1 MITGA
6 NGYPQGSRA
15 TWSCFDT
22 VITVEMTDGVLATA
36 ARQCGAI
43 SRSQALGLGMTVQR
57 LRTLVDSGVWQR
69 PFPGVFVAHN
79 GPVDQ
84 VTLVWSAILYAGS
97 GAIASHETA
106 AHLGGLSDEEPQSI
120 HIMVPSSR
128 RVSFASSDVRV
139 HYRSADAMRT
149 DPVRRPPMTPPWQ
162 TLLDLVDKAT
172 AEDEVV
178 SLVARACQRRL
189 ATPGA
194 ILAGARIRAKLR
206 WRATLTEICRDVG
219 DGIESPLELRYRNAV
234 ERPHGLPVSSR
245 QHVARI
251 GRANYRHDVSYEEF
265 GLVVELDGVAYH
277 RGARSRRDSLRD
289 NALITI
295 GLAVLR
301 YGWWDVVARPCFT
314 AGQVAAALQRRGWT
328 GALRLCPTC
337 STAHP

>member
-1 MITGA
+1 M
-6 NGYPQGSRA
+6 
-15 TWSCFDT
+15 
-22 VITVEMTDGVLATA
+22 ITVEITDELRATA

-69 PFPGVFVAHN
+69 PFRGVFVTHN

-97 GAIASHETA
+97 GAIASHQTA
-106 AHLGGLSDEEPQSI
+106 ALLSGLIDEEPQTI
-120 HIMVPSSR
+120 HITVPSSR
-128 RVSFASSDVRV
+128 RVSFGSNGVSVR
-139 HYRSADAMRT
+139 YRSDDAMRT

-162 TLLDLVDKAT
+162 TLLDLVDNAT

-189 ATPGA
+189 ATPGV
-194 ILAGARIRAKLR
+194 ILARAQTRAKLR
-206 WRATLTEICRDVG
+206 WRSTLTEICGDVG
-219 DGIESPLELRYRNAV
+219 DGIESPLEWRYRNAV
-234 ERPHGLPVSSR
+234 ERPHGLPISTR
-245 QHVARI
+245 QQIARI

-277 RGARSRRDSLRD
+277 RGTQTNRDSLRD

-295 GLAVLR
+295 GVAVLR
-301 YGWWDVVARPCFT
+301 LGWWDVVARPCVT
-314 AGQVAAALQRRGWT
+314 ASQVAAALQQRGWT
-328 GALRLCPTC
+328 GALRRCPKC
-337 STAHP
+337 STTNR